1 MGEGGCFKT
10 EGITYTC
17 VPTKIKNK
25 IIKLNV
31 CPWLTP
37 LGRVLIHG
45 KWCTQVWQRF
55 SPEYSSLMGKSSIE
69 ERVKDRHLLRQG
81 KIYRILTNRILQQW
95 SDTARFQIRH
105 GEMGMCNK
113 GAGLG
118 SLRVTA

>member
-1 MGEGGCFKT
+1 MAALRLKESHT
-10 EGITYTC
+10 
-17 VPTKIKNK
+17 PTVSQQKLKIKISNK
-25 IIKLNV
+25 NV
-31 CPWLTP
+31 YPWLTP

-55 SPEYSSLMGKSSIE
+55 FPQYSSLMGKSSIE

-81 KIYRILTNRILQQW
+81 KVYRILTNRILQQW